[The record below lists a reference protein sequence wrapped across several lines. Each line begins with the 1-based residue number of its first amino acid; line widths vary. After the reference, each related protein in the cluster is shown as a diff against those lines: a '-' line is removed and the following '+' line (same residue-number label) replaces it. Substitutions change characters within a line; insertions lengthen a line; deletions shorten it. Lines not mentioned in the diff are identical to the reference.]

1 MHTEKFALSPRLLI
15 LYIDV
20 ARNPKKLLTILLH
33 LGFYMTIRYLT
44 ITNVLIDT
52 YLYYHDQS
60 SDEAISYKIL
70 LCKNYLAI
78 L

>member
-1 MHTEKFALSPRLLI
+1 
-15 LYIDV
+15 
-20 ARNPKKLLTILLH
+20 
-33 LGFYMTIRYLT
+33 MTIRYLT